1 MICSSRLPNFDVG
14 SNTTAYRT
22 RGRLFDDMS
31 LGSPALLRPWGSMNE
46 MSQSKIGV
54 RLLPQPGSLSLSGLI
69 PHPGL
74 QPSVGVLDPGSPK
87 STRPSIA
94 LIAK

>member
-1 MICSSRLPNFDVG
+1 
-14 SNTTAYRT
+14 
-22 RGRLFDDMS
+22 
-31 LGSPALLRPWGSMNE
+31 MNE

-94 LIAK
+94 PPSHFAWYKMSWPTSRLSILFQIQATVELARIMHKPSTG